1 MTLDDSTRRQ
11 LRFSLFLQLAG
22 FVMFLVAFAVR
33 FRSVGFDAVTAVFA
47 VALVLILVAVV
58 ATRRQLRR

>member
-22 FVMFLVAFAVR
+22 FVMFSVAFIVKFA
-33 FRSVGFDAVTAVFA
+33 STGFDIVSLLLLLGVVLTVL
-47 VALVLILVAVV
+47 ALAF
-58 ATRRQLRR
+58 TRRQLRQ